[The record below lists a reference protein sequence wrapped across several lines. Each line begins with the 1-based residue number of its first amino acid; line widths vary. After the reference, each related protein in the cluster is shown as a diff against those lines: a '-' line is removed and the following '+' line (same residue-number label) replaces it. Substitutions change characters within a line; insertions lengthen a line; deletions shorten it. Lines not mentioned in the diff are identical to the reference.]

1 MKVRQVSSCSRIDR
15 ILDDD
20 AAPRGERDGAD
31 DGHGNGNE
39 QWAGRGDDQH
49 GEEAFDMAT
58 QKPCENGNT
67 DGQGGVPGSENVA
80 ETAEFGAALLG
91 FFHNAHDARVA
102 RIGCEPFR
110 SNDEHGFAV

>member
-1 MKVRQVSSCSRIDR
+1 V
-15 ILDDD
+15 
-20 AAPRGERDGAD
+20 
-31 DGHGNGNE
+31 
-39 QWAGRGDDQH
+39 AGRGDDQH

-58 QKPCENGNT
+58 QKPSENGNT
-67 DGQGGVPGSENVA
+67 DGQGCVPGSENVA

-102 RIGCEPFR
+102 RIGGEPFR